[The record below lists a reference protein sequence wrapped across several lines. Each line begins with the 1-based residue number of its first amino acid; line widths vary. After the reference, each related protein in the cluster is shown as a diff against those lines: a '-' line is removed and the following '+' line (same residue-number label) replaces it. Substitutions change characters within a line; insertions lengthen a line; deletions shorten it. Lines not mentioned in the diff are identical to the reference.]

1 MEKIVFLNETKKT
14 AGVRNE
20 ICKEYISEEGSVSDG
35 TNHFYRA
42 KEGILRKV
50 SSACCR
56 TKPATISM
64 VIG

>member
-20 ICKEYISEEGSVSDG
+20 ICKEYTSEEGSASDG

-42 KEGILRKV
+42 KKKESGGRLV
-50 SSACCR
+50 VLVAEQNQ
-56 TKPATISM
+56 PQ
-64 VIG
+64 